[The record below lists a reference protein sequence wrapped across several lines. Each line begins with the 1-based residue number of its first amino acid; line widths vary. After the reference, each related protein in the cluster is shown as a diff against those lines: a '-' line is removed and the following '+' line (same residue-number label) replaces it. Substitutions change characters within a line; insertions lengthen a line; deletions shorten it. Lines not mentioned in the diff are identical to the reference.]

1 MLQHTLM
8 TMQPI
13 YGACRLSVCTHIPV
27 SSSAMMVPELVTAM
41 MTSAA
46 TSSPRNQ
53 TTSTYS
59 IHAVCVCVCEQQVY
73 TIQYCSVY
81 KCHTHTPYVVRDLEC
96 WVLDGRGLK
105 FVLYNDILAT
115 QLLHTHYHEAGC

>member
-13 YGACRLSVCTHIPV
+13 YGACRLSVCTYIPV

-59 IHAVCVCVCEQQVY
+59 IHAVCVCVCVNNKY
-73 TIQYCSVY
+73 
-81 KCHTHTPYVVRDLEC
+81 TPYNTVVYIN
-96 WVLDGRGLK
+96 V
-105 FVLYNDILAT
+105 I
-115 QLLHTHYHEAGC
+115 HIPHM